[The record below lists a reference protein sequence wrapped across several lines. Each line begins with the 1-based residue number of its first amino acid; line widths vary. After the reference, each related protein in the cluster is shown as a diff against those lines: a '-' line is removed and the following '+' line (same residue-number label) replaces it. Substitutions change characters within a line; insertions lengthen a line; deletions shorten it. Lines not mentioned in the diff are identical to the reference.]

1 MTGQVKPISR
11 MKRGSSKPSRRLLAA
26 AAAERAEIAK
36 QREALLAQRQSLRA
50 RIEEL
55 DAELA
60 ELAERAALIER
71 LAGSSDRA
79 ESASEDDKRS
89 ATGDKII
96 LRGPA
101 IRQTAV
107 AVILSDPTYP
117 RVQHYRDWFK
127 LLERNG
133 YAVEGKEPIAVF
145 LTQIS
150 RSPVVRRGTQSGIY
164 EIRLDAADHLRE
176 QLASRQRE
184 LRALTSAADGTT
196 DLGDIRARRMSLTR
210 EINKLE
216 KALEEARAALEPG
229 TQRVA
234 AAS

>member
-1 MTGQVKPISR
+1 MTGQVKPLPH
-11 MKRGSSKPSRRLLAA
+11 MKPRSSKPSRRLLAA
-26 AAAERAEIAK
+26 AAAERTEIAK
-36 QREALLAQRQSLRA
+36 QREALLAQRRTLSTQ
-50 RIEEL
+50 IEDL
-55 DAELA
+55 DVELA

-71 LAGSSDRA
+71 LAGSSDGA

-89 ATGDKII
+89 ATGDRII

-107 AVILSDPTYP
+107 AVILSDPTHP

-127 LLERNG
+127 LLEHNG
-133 YAVEGKEPIAVF
+133 YAVEGKNPIAVF

-150 RSPVVRRGTQSGIY
+150 RSPVVHRGTQSGIY

-196 DLGDIRARRMSLTR
+196 DLGDVRARRMSLAR
-210 EINKLE
+210 EINRLE
-216 KALEEARAALEPG
+216 KALDEARTALEPS
-229 TQRVA
+229 THELA
-234 AAS
+234 AAG